1 MMRKRPGRMNNITV
15 TMNKNERLRGRVLI
29 VNLVSN
35 RQMVIIREV
44 EVEIGM
50 VPEGEL
56 AVEEVEVAGAEEVG
70 DSSIT
75 ATRLVRHS
83 ISKCSSRS
91 IIINHLH
98 PISSNL
104 ISIRLNK

>member
-1 MMRKRPGRMNNITV
+1 
-15 TMNKNERLRGRVLI
+15 MNKNERLRGRVVII

-35 RQMVIIREV
+35 RQVVIIIREV

-56 AVEEVEVAGAEEVG
+56 AAEEVEVAGAEEAG

-98 PISSNL
+98 PISSL
-104 ISIRLNK
+104 IKISIHLNK